1 MRLFVG
7 SSRAVSPTT
16 NTSKSRLGRAFLLI
30 AAFSLVELG
39 TAIFSHSLTLL
50 ADAGHMLLDATAL
63 GLAWLAARLS
73 ELAPT
78 RRFTFGYHRGQV
90 LAAFVNG
97 LLLLL
102 LIVWILFE
110 GIERLRAPHAMLPL
124 PVLAI
129 AILGLLVNLLAFH
142 WLGHDQG
149 NINTRAAA
157 LHVLGDILGSLSA
170 IFSALIVYF
179 TGWVQADALLAL
191 LVAGI
196 LAVGTWR
203 IIKISVG
210 VLLEAAPADLDADTV
225 TQALLGLP
233 GVADIHQIRVWEL
246 TPGQPLATVHLRCE
260 SGQDGSVIVRRVA
273 EELRRRFGV
282 ASSTI
287 QVDDDTFR
295 EA

>member
-1 MRLFVG
+1 MSLI
-7 SSRAVSPTT
+7 A

-50 ADAGHMLLDATAL
+50 ADAGHMLLDAAAL

-78 RRFTFGYHRGQV
+78 RRFTFGYHRAQV

-110 GIERLRAPHAMLPL
+110 GIERLRAPQAMLPL
-124 PVLAI
+124 PALVI
-129 AILGLLVNLLAFH
+129 ATLGLMINLVAFR
-142 WLGHDQG
+142 WLGHDRS
-149 NINTRAAA
+149 NINARAAA

-170 IFSALIVYF
+170 ITSALIVYF

-196 LAVGTWR
+196 LAVSTWR
-203 IIKISVG
+203 IIRMSVS
-210 VLLEAAPADLDADTV
+210 VLLEAAPADLDAHRLE
-225 TQALLGLP
+225 QALLSLP
-233 GVADIHQIRVWEL
+233 GVRDIHQIRVWEL

-260 SGQDGSVIVRRVA
+260 PGQDQSVIVGRVSEA
-273 EELRRRFGV
+273 LKRRFGV
-282 ASSTI
+282 QHSTI
-287 QVDDDTFR
+287 QTEKNTCCDG
-295 EA
+295 